1 MKVEMVWKKPSS
13 NKRPLSQL
21 SNLPFEPEEE
31 EEEEGSS
38 SNHDPVPNQ
47 SNATEL
53 HKKLDSDDENTRLAQ
68 FYEEQ
73 GNKLAE
79 VYFPYEVCLVYF

>member
-1 MKVEMVWKKPSS
+1 MKLEMVWKKPSS
-13 NKRPLSQL
+13 NKRSLSQL

-38 SNHDPVPNQ
+38 NDVPPQNHSNT
-47 SNATEL
+47 TEL
-53 HKKLDSDDENTRLAQ
+53 HERLDSDDENTRLAQ
-68 FYEEQ
+68 IYEEQ

-79 VYFPYEVCLVYF
+79 VSFRYEDCLVYF